1 MLLYLISELDHGGAE
16 KSLFNLATHLDERF
30 GKPEVA
36 CLWGRGEVGA
46 WFEAA
51 GIKVTYLCP
60 QHFSPIRTIF
70 KLRRML
76 KSGKFKLLHAYLYHA
91 NIIGRLAAAGTGVPV
106 VSSIRVAEED
116 RRFRVAVD
124 RITHRLVKAETCV
137 SESVRRWSIS
147 LGIPAD
153 KLVTIPN
160 GVAPE
165 LWQVS
170 GGKLKAELQLD
181 DDEEI
186 ALFVG
191 RLHHQKGPDV
201 FMEAAKR
208 LCPQRQ
214 RLHFVFVGDG
224 PLAARLQRQ
233 ANEANLS
240 RQVHFLNRRDDLPD
254 LMADAN
260 LLVLPSRWEGMPN
273 VVLEAMAAGKPVVGS
288 SVGGTP
294 EAVVDGET
302 GLLVPPDDPQAL
314 ADAVAR
320 ILDDR
325 ELEEAMGRA
334 GRRRVEAEFSIPLM
348 VRRNEELYDAILQ

>member
-16 KSLFNLATHLDERF
+16 KSLFNLATNLDERF

-46 WFEAA
+46 WLEAT
-51 GIKVTYLCP
+51 GIKVTYLHP
-60 QHFSPIRTIF
+60 QRFSPIRTIF

-76 KSGKFKLLHAYLYHA
+76 KSHRFDLLHTYLYHA

-116 RRFRVAVD
+116 RKFRVAVD
-124 RITHRLVKAETCV
+124 RITNRLVKAETCV

-147 LGIPAD
+147 LGIPAN

-165 LWQVS
+165 LWQTE
-170 GGKLKAELQLD
+170 GGKLKTELQLD
-181 DDEEI
+181 EDAEV

-201 FMEAAKR
+201 LLDAAK
-208 LCPQRQ
+208 LLYPQRQ

-224 PLAARLQRQ
+224 PLADRLQRQ
-233 ANEANLS
+233 AKAANLA
-240 RQVHFLNRRDDLPD
+240 QTVHFLGRRDDLPY

-288 SVGGTP
+288 SAGGAP
-294 EAVVDGET
+294 EVVIGGET

-314 ADAVAR
+314 ADAVRR

-325 ELEEAMGRA
+325 NLAETMGRA
-334 GRRRVEAEFSIPLM
+334 ARRRVQTEFSIAAM
-348 VRRNEELYDAILQ
+348 VRRNEELYDAILS